1 MTSTT
6 KEFSTERMRYLLYE
20 TNEVFTQKTWD
31 SSDQDDS
38 VTEPI
43 PRKVQSIEKH
53 NPFGR
58 KSQKIP
64 RMGYRLLQLG
74 ILRGS
79 ACEGRR
85 RKRNGYL
92 PELWKTALSRDTL

>member
-6 KEFSTERMRYLLYE
+6 KELSTERMRYLLYE

-43 PRKVQSIEKH
+43 PKKEY
-53 NPFGR
+53 NPLR
-58 KSQKIP
+58 NTTHLVESQKIP

>member
-1 MTSTT
+1 MTSST

-31 SSDQDDS
+31 SSDQDDDR
-38 VTEPI
+38 THTQKRI
-43 PRKVQSIEKH
+43 QSIEKH

-92 PELWKTALSRDTL
+92 PEL